1 MNKTCLKRKKESKR
15 DKRKNTITPFNSTRN
30 KSFYYLYTS
39 GPRANESRKKT
50 RFAGNVTKAKKK
62 GY

>member
-1 MNKTCLKRKKESKR
+1 MSQKKE
-15 DKRKNTITPFNSTRN
+15 RKLNEIKGKTR
-30 KSFYYLYTS
+30 SHLLIRQETRASIIYTHRV
-39 GPRANESRKKT
+39 RANESRKKT